1 MKFTRAF
8 IKTGS
13 LRPIGMVIKD
23 EGNGHGLLLLPRL
36 LSFAFPLPSPPHLF
50 LFRFHVRFFFFLLLL
65 QLLFVLVSLSLSLFS
80 GLIFL
85 FLSFSRFLF
94 PLFPSF
100 ISVRI
105 SPPFVPF
112 LVSVPSFLPFSKPYS
127 FPSRLTPSRLS
138 FSSLSPFFL
147 PSFLPPSLHSLIS
160 SFLSSS
166 INFPPPSL
174 PSRPLLPT
182 MQINV
187 YLNHLPFIETVLL
200 LKKKKIN
207 MTALNNRLIKPS
219 SSRQSPKKKE
229 KEFRIEGTQIWPRKQ
244 KRSFTSSS
252 GRPLPDA
259 MSLTLAPPCCLPA
272 LLIGAINSG
281 L

>member
-1 MKFTRAF
+1 MGCSSSPVFC
-8 IKTGS
+8 
-13 LRPIGMVIKD
+13 
-23 EGNGHGLLLLPRL
+23 
-36 LSFAFPLPSPPHLF
+36 PLPSLF
-50 LFRFHVRFFFFLLLL
+50 LPLLISCSLSFVFTYSFSFFFFPSSS
-65 QLLFVLVSLSLSLFS
+65 FWCLSVSLFS
-80 GLIFL
+80 GLIFF
-85 FLSFSRFLF
+85 FLSFSRSLF
-94 PLFPSF
+94 PFFPSF
-100 ISVRI
+100 ISVRV
-105 SPPFVPF
+105 SLPFVPF
-112 LVSVPSFLPFSKPYS
+112 LVSVPFFLPFSMPYS
-127 FPSRLTPSRLS
+127 SPSRLTPSRLS

-147 PSFLPPSLHSLIS
+147 PSFPPPSLHSLIS

-200 LKKKKIN
+200 LKKKIN